1 MILKRD
7 ILVGLFIFFL
17 VTSTNTYAVD
27 KEVSL
32 DAESE
37 ECLTIKGII
46 THVPPDSSSDIH
58 LYTFY
63 GKELSK
69 IESTRVNDRG
79 EFVFKLMDTPKQG
92 LYKIGLDKQNSA
104 TIVLSQTGDLLI
116 KADYRLL
123 QADKIIVVNSREN
136 NAYRKLLKVW
146 NQMQK
151 KMVKIDYL
159 KNSLSHKDPFIMQ
172 KRNVIDENIR
182 RLIQDY
188 NVDLLTIKGDYPK
201 TFTSEVLIN
210 LSFLPQLADHEQLE
224 KTYDSEQAFLHDYF
238 FEFIDFSDDRIIRTP
253 FLAEKYSTYLAQF
266 TDHTPERLKDS
277 VDMILNK
284 AVRNSTVH
292 DFTIEFL
299 INLFSKRGLAEL
311 ENYIIDNYVQ
321 VCDKPLSERT
331 IQMVNRL
338 ECLRVGRKAPEIILE
353 DSEGNAIRL
362 SSSIRKNK
370 VLMLYFWA
378 SWCEACKAENLHIV
392 NIYNKFKEKGLGI
405 YGVALDFDK
414 NEWVSAIKDYQL
426 PWTNVS
432 DLKQWDSEIVKV
444 YNVNQTPT
452 IYLVDNKGI
461 ITAKNL
467 RGNTLENKLKE
478 LLN

>member
-1 MILKRD
+1 
-7 ILVGLFIFFL
+7 
-17 VTSTNTYAVD
+17 
-27 KEVSL
+27 
-32 DAESE
+32 
-37 ECLTIKGII
+37 
-46 THVPPDSSSDIH
+46 
-58 LYTFY
+58 
-63 GKELSK
+63 
-69 IESTRVNDRG
+69 
-79 EFVFKLMDTPKQG
+79 
-92 LYKIGLDKQNSA
+92 
-104 TIVLSQTGDLLI
+104 
-116 KADYRLL
+116 
-123 QADKIIVVNSREN
+123 
-136 NAYRKLLKVW
+136 
-146 NQMQK
+146 
-151 KMVKIDYL
+151 
-159 KNSLSHKDPFIMQ
+159 
-172 KRNVIDENIR
+172 
-182 RLIQDY
+182 
-188 NVDLLTIKGDYPK
+188 
-201 TFTSEVLIN
+201 
-210 LSFLPQLADHEQLE
+210 
-224 KTYDSEQAFLHDYF
+224 
-238 FEFIDFSDDRIIRTP
+238 
-253 FLAEKYSTYLAQF
+253 
-266 TDHTPERLKDS
+266 
-277 VDMILNK
+277 
-284 AVRNSTVH
+284 
-292 DFTIEFL
+292 
-299 INLFSKRGLAEL
+299 
-311 ENYIIDNYVQ
+311 
-321 VCDKPLSERT
+321 
-331 IQMVNRL
+331 MVNRL